1 MSTRENNTMTYYAAL
16 DVSLRTVNVCV
27 IDTDGKIKA
36 ETKLAS
42 EVEDISAYLQSLD
55 LTIAAVGFEA
65 GTLTQYLDYGLK
77 AAGFEVIC
85 MEARQVKAALA
96 AMRNK
101 TDKHDAR
108 GIAQILRSGWYSR
121 VHVKSLESHQIRALL
136 SSRKAVLAKCVD
148 LENEIRGLFK
158 IFGIKLPP
166 RLGHG
171 AFDVAVRETIEANEA
186 LSHALLPLLDVRLE
200 LYRAFREL
208 DNRTRKRAH
217 QDEVCRRL
225 MTAPGVGFVTA
236 LTFKAAVDDPAR
248 FKRSRTVAAHFG
260 LTPRRFQS
268 GETDN
273 PGHISRAGDPNV
285 RSTLYIAANAMMTR
299 SSKRSSLKT
308 WGMQLAKKRG
318 HRRAV
323 IAVARKLAVI
333 LHRMWIDETQFHWSA
348 EGQTA

>member
-1 MSTRENNTMTYYAAL
+1 MTHYAAL
-16 DVSLRTVNVCV
+16 DVSLRSVHVCV
-27 IDTDGKIKA
+27 IDTEGKIKA
-36 ETKLAS
+36 EGKLPS
-42 EVEDISAYLQSLD
+42 EVEDIRAYLEGLD

-65 GTLTQYLDYGLK
+65 GTLTQYLSYGLT
-77 AAGFEVIC
+77 AGGFEVIC
-85 MEARQVKAALA
+85 MEARQVKAALS

-121 VHVKSLESHQIRALL
+121 VHVKSLQSHQIRALL

-148 LENEIRGLFK
+148 LENEVRGLFK
-158 IFGIKLPP
+158 VFGIKLPP

-171 AFDVAVRETIEANEA
+171 AFDRMVRETIESDEA

-208 DNRTRKRAH
+208 DNRTRKLAH
-217 QDEVCRRL
+217 QDEVCRKL
-225 MTAPGVGFVTA
+225 MTTPGVGFVTA

-268 GETDN
+268 GELDID
-273 PGHISRAGDPNV
+273 GHISRCGDREV
-285 RSTLYIAANAMMTR
+285 RSALYTAANAMMTR
-299 SSKRSSLKT
+299 SSKSSPLKD
-308 WGMQLAKKRG
+308 WGMTLAKKRG

-333 LHRMWIDETQFHWSA
+333 LHRMWIDETQFQWSA